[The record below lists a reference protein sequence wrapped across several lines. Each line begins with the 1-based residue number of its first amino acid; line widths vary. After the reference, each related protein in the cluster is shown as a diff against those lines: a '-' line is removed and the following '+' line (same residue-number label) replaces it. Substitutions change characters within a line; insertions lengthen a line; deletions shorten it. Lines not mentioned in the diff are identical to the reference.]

1 MKSST
6 LWIGFASMIFHADTY
21 WRAASISVARTHAAF
36 TYRDARMLFFP
47 HGILENANTIHV
59 MHPSMRDCNVILGCD
74 LGPAALGP
82 PTMNRSTLYFHANRT
97 LHHAFCESTM
107 SREERAKGF
116 RDLRT
121 YYRTRSGHR
130 LRSAL
135 QNDLDRQAW
144 AESLLSPQSHDDRRE
159 RDLLL

>member
-21 WRAASISVARTHAAF
+21 WRAASLSVARTHAAF
-36 TYRDARMLFFP
+36 TYPDARMLFFP
-47 HGILENANTIHV
+47 HGIIENANTIHV

-74 LGPAALGP
+74 LGPL
-82 PTMNRSTLYFHANRT
+82 TMNRSTLYFHANRT
-97 LHHAFCESTM
+97 LHRAFCEPTM

-130 LRSAL
+130 LRCAL
-135 QNDLDRQAW
+135 RNDLDRQAW
-144 AESLLSPQSHDDRRE
+144 AESLLPPQSHDDFRE
-159 RDLLL
+159 KHLFL